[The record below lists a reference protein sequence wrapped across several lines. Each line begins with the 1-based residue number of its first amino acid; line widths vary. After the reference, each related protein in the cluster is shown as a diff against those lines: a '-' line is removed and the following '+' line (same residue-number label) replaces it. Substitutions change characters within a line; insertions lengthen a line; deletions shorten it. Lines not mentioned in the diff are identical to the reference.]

1 MGGCMDSVVSVRPT
15 MVSFRLAI
23 LTFCSAD
30 YFVSSG
36 SQLAL
41 TVLVCIESVVVCC
54 VFALNHSLYASRVL
68 EISCM

>member
-15 MVSFRLAI
+15 MVSFRLTI

-30 YFVSSG
+30 YFVSSR
-36 SQLAL
+36 SQPAL
-41 TVLVCIESVVVCC
+41 TVLVCIESVVVPC
-54 VFALNHSLYASRVL
+54 VFSLNRSLYVSRVL